1 MGDGL
6 NLRAERV
13 RVVYNGIKLDGYGDA
28 EGRPPKPNAEGRPV
42 LGYFARMCP
51 EKGLDTL
58 VEAFLILKKQEQHKK
73 LTLRVGGGLG
83 PADKKFVNS
92 LRQKLEAAG
101 LAGAFWF
108 FSNPAYP
115 P

>member
-6 NLRAERV
+6 HLPAERV

-28 EGRPPKPNAEGRPV
+28 EGRQPKPNAEGRQV
-42 LGYFARMCP
+42 LGHFARMCP

-58 VEAFLILKKQEQHKK
+58 VQAFLILKKQEQHKQ

-83 PADKKFVNS
+83 PADNNFVKS
-92 LRQKLEAAG
+92 LLGKPEAAA
-101 LAGAFWF
+101 LAGP
-108 FSNPAYP
+108 S
-115 P
+115 